1 MLLLIVFWFALAVV
15 FLGMI
20 GAVAERGGQITWP
33 TFLLVVIAFLA
44 AVVDRASW
52 L

>member
-1 MLLLIVFWFALAVV
+1 MLLIIVFWFALAVA
-15 FLGMI
+15 FLGVI

-33 TFLLVVIAFLA
+33 TFILFVLAFLA